1 MPKLLSYS
9 WESFDVNTT
18 KKNQDKINLTSK
30 NFQSLKEY
38 EKTLTIVAKKI
49 QDLQKSLAEGDFYEA
64 QIDKLRVYEK
74 SVLHTLYQIDTVLI
88 ENKKHKK
95 FEELSK

>member
-18 KKNQDKINLTSK
+18 KKNQDKVNLTSK

-49 QDLQKSLAEGDFYEA
+49 QDLQK
-64 QIDKLRVYEK
+64 
-74 SVLHTLYQIDTVLI
+74 TYQNAIYKC
-88 ENKKHKK
+88 ENYIPSHKVRRK
-95 FEELSK
+95 ISRKR